1 MRTIKKKKTKLR
13 NGKGSNG
20 YILIDVVV
28 AMFILSVAFV
38 SILSGFAFAGK
49 IAGDTF
55 IKAKKLL
62 VEKYEFEKLPR
73 ITEP

>member
-1 MRTIKKKKTKLR
+1 MKKIKPR
-13 NGKGSNG
+13 NRKGSDG

-28 AMFILSVAFV
+28 AMFILSVAFI
-38 SILSGFAFAGK
+38 SLLSGFAFAGK

-55 IKAKKLL
+55 IKAKQLL

-73 ITEP
+73 LIEP